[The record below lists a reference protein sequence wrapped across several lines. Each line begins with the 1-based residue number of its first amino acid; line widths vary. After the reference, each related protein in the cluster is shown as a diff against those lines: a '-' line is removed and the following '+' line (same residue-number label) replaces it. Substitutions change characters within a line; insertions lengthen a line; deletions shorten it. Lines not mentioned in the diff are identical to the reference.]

1 MDVNLKRG
9 IIIEIGGY
17 MDKNLHMGHRKRVKD
32 RFQNEGIDSFNDH
45 QVLEF
50 LLFYSIPMKDTN
62 ELAHR
67 MIQEFGSLSGVFEAN
82 SKDICNKCGVSENTA
97 ILISLVPSLARRYF
111 KGKWGEKI
119 VLSSA
124 SKAGEYSVSL
134 FVGRQYENFY
144 IICLDS
150 QNRINHSALVHEGS
164 ISEVPVYPRIIVEL
178 ALRHQAHS
186 IILAHNH
193 PGGSLTPSQEDIS
206 ITNTIVSVLESIDI
220 KVRDHII
227 VSGDKYISLKQN
239 KYF

>member
-1 MDVNLKRG
+1 MTG
-9 IIIEIGGY
+9 
-17 MDKNLHMGHRKRVKD
+17 KNLHEGHRKRVKE
-32 RFQNEGIDSFNDH
+32 RFLKEGLDSFNDH
-45 QVLEF
+45 QVLE
-50 LLFYSIPMKDTN
+50 LLMFYAIPMKDTN

-67 MIQEFGSLSGVFEAN
+67 MIKEFGSLSGLFEAN
-82 SKDICNKCGVSENTA
+82 PKDICNKCGVSENSA

-119 VLSSA
+119 VLNSA

-134 FVGRQYENFY
+134 FVGKHYENFY

-150 QNRINHSALVHEGS
+150 QNRVKHSALVHEGS
-164 ISEVPVYPRIIVEL
+164 INEVPVYPRIIVEL

-193 PGGSLTPSQEDIS
+193 PGGSLKPSQEDIN

-239 KYF
+239 NFL